1 MFGMTKEQVIQDAL
15 NEYRGRDKEIR
26 IDAMT
31 GHLDRMEHVERE
43 WMLRSILEKVYDA
56 GKMSK

>member
-1 MFGMTKEQVIQDAL
+1 MSKEQVIQQAL
-15 NEYRGRDKEIR
+15 DEYRNRSKQIK

-56 GKMSK
+56 GRQEK

>member
-31 GHLDRMEHVERE
+31 GHLDRMEHVEHE